1 MNEHPE
7 ELLADYVEGS
17 LGSDERV
24 RVDEHL
30 ATCERCR
37 EEVALATEA
46 RAALASLRDLDPPA
60 GISLAVRR
68 KGRSASSRTLRWAG
82 AAAAAAVL
90 VAGGVIAI
98 SDVDLGN
105 EGATD
110 AGGDAEEPSQLSD
123 APAPAT
129 EAGKAADSKESDVM
143 TAALA
148 PPVIPVYV
156 ESGHGYQPERLASLA
171 RRLRDDARAALDAG
185 IARSA
190 TEFYAAFEP
199 SAFTPEVRQAIRC
212 VLAEVPP
219 TQLIVPFRIEAATFE
234 GTEAYIAAFLQGPS
248 PEESYDRVVIWVVD
262 REACSLLSLATQVL

>member
-1 MNEHPE
+1 VNEHPE

-24 RVDEHL
+24 RVDQHL
-30 ATCERCR
+30 GTCERCR

-46 RAALASLRDLDPPA
+46 RAALASLGDLDPPM
-60 GISLAVRR
+60 GIPLAVRR

-90 VAGGVIAI
+90 VAGGVIVI
-98 SDVDLGN
+98 GDVDLGTKD
-105 EGATD
+105 ATD
-110 AGGDAEEPSQLSD
+110 AGGQAEQPSQLSD
-123 APAPAT
+123 APAPAA
-129 EAGKAADSKESDVM
+129 ESGEAADKAESDAM
-143 TAALA
+143 SAALA
-148 PPVIPVYV
+148 APVIPVYV
-156 ESGHGYQPERLASLA
+156 QSGHDYQPERLASLA

-190 TEFYAAFEP
+190 TDFYAAFDP

-219 TQLIVPFRIEAATFE
+219 TQLIVPFRIEAASFE
-234 GTEAYIAAFLQGPS
+234 GAAAYIAAFLQGPS
-248 PEESYDRVVIWVVD
+248 PEEHYDRVVIWVVD